1 MGGQALKT
9 GYERG
14 WKAMKIVGK
23 RFFQKVNPVSFFA
36 RIVFSGGVAK
46 ARLDDGSATE
56 CAARKGVIKRGPSVW
71 MAYAVPAEA
80 TVWSITLKTSMITMG
95 AGTPAKQATR
105 WMAACSGRAGAGQ

>member
-1 MGGQALKT
+1 MSVRKFLCKS
-9 GYERG
+9 
-14 WKAMKIVGK
+14 
-23 RFFQKVNPVSFFA
+23 FLQKVNPVSFFA